1 MSESLSVSDRFDPA
15 SVRFQEST
23 GLAPAIVQDAGSGDV
38 LMLGYMNAESL
49 SRTLKTR
56 RVTFWSRSRQ
66 CLWEKGETSGNRL
79 RLESIAADCDGDALL
94 VRAWPSGATCHTGT
108 RSCFD
113 LPETKELK
121 LTSLSRTLIDLG
133 AVIGERDRERPG
145 GSYTT
150 HLLESGVLRCAQKV
164 AEEGVE
170 VALAA
175 AADPERVASESADLL
190 YHLLVLWRA
199 AGVHPDRIAQ
209 ELEERRSPAEAE
221 SGRSDRG

>member
-1 MSESLSVSDRFDPA
+1 MPESRSVSERFDPA
-15 SVRFQEST
+15 SVRFHEST

-66 CLWEKGETSGNRL
+66 CLWEKGGTSGNHL

-94 VRAWPSGATCHTGT
+94 IRAWPAGPTCHAGS

-113 LPETKELK
+113 LPDPGELA
-121 LTSLSRTLIDLG
+121 SLSRTLIDLG

-150 HLLESGVLRCAQKV
+150 RLLESGVLRCAQKV

-175 AADPERVASESADLL
+175 AADPGRVASESADLL

-199 AGVHPDRIAQ
+199 AGVPPDRIAQ
-209 ELEERRSPAEAE
+209 ELEERRSPAE
-221 SGRSDRG
+221 